1 MILIDALVAGNG
13 DIVAHAQS
21 GLSFFDA
28 CACIVD
34 KRLIR
39 AGMIIDRAAIVQG
52 LRIFVPALFRIL
64 IFIERFSQQCLQR
77 RFIRNGLRRI
87 VIFQHRQLVRD
98 HIGQLIHGADRSGLQ
113 HRLQCLQIRIDRLC
127 KGAAIIAAAQPLLR
141 FRDELHEALGV
152 IAIHLKFSK
161 VARVSAAGR
170 PISKA
175 LQLLIFHITRLDQMI
190 KMHGHGLF
198 GAAIEITIFR
208 NLGPGLP
215 VFADLNGICV
225 GKLIEADDHT
235 VQQIRLFQIYADP
248 CVIIGVQ
255 RDPGGLTAIG
265 RVGRIKLR
273 IDQCA
278 VFVISAFDAADFHVF
293 MQGDVAAVFA
303 F

>member
-52 LRIFVPALFRIL
+52 LCIFVPALFRIL

-98 HIGQLIHGADRSGLQ
+98 HIGQLIHSADRSGLQ
-113 HRLQCLQIRIDRLC
+113 HRRQCLQICIDRLC

-175 LQLLIFHITRLDQMI
+175 FQLLIFHITRLDQMI

-225 GKLIEADDHT
+225 GKLIEADDHP